1 MNNYSERALQFCH
14 NVVADVLPN
23 RKCCNY
29 EKQAAQRHLNDLVK
43 VTDPAYLY
51 YFDAEKGN
59 RVCAIIEQLQHTKG
73 KWRGEKIKLED
84 FQIFIII
91 SLFGWCKKSTGFR
104 RFNKLYIEL
113 PRKNGKSLLL
123 SALGLVMAFCD
134 NEPAAEVY
142 AGSQTEAMAH
152 IVFQPAFMMAKMN
165 TEFSEYFNL
174 QFSGTNKNPTSIYNP
189 NDLSKFIPV
198 VGSPGDGMSPAC
210 GVIDEYHEAPTSVLY
225 DCFSTGMGS
234 RRQPLLAVI
243 TTAGTNQHY
252 PCYVLHQEVIKLLN
266 NTMPDDQLFAML
278 YAPDETDDWQLYS
291 TWEKC
296 NPNLNVSIEN
306 DFLLTKYNDAL
317 NKPGS
322 RNVLLCKHL
331 NLWAN
336 ASSAWCDAL
345 KWEKCKDE
353 TLKLEDFAGQEA
365 FLSLDLASKVDLCAL
380 DILFKFKKKVVNE
393 TCPVCY
399 SEVEIRHEH
408 NVCTNEDCDWQKPLM
423 RNCVALFAIHYLPS
437 AAVEKKE
444 NGHYQRWVA
453 EGWLVKT
460 EGERTDFQR
469 VEEDIRE
476 LSKMFIVKELVFDPH
491 ESAYLIQNIQQWCN
505 FECVEFTQ
513 SPALISLPM
522 KELEGMVYANE
533 IWHNGN
539 PVLTWCI
546 SNIVKKQNRSGGSV
560 KYYFPCKENDALKI
574 DSGVAAIMGIG
585 RLMVSEDD
593 GDGYEERVQRGE
605 KEILRVI

>member
-1 MNNYSERALQFCH
+1 MTFSERALQFCH

-252 PCYVLHQEVIKLLN
+252 PCYVLHQEVIKLMN
-266 NTMPDDQLFAML
+266 NTMPDDQ
-278 YAPDETDDWQLYS
+278 
-291 TWEKC
+291 
-296 NPNLNVSIEN
+296 
-306 DFLLTKYNDAL
+306 
-317 NKPGS
+317 
-322 RNVLLCKHL
+322 
-331 NLWAN
+331 
-336 ASSAWCDAL
+336 
-345 KWEKCKDE
+345 
-353 TLKLEDFAGQEA
+353 
-365 FLSLDLASKVDLCAL
+365 
-380 DILFKFKKKVVNE
+380 
-393 TCPVCY
+393 
-399 SEVEIRHEH
+399 
-408 NVCTNEDCDWQKPLM
+408 
-423 RNCVALFAIHYLPS
+423 
-437 AAVEKKE
+437 
-444 NGHYQRWVA
+444 
-453 EGWLVKT
+453 
-460 EGERTDFQR
+460 
-469 VEEDIRE
+469 
-476 LSKMFIVKELVFDPH
+476 
-491 ESAYLIQNIQQWCN
+491 
-505 FECVEFTQ
+505 
-513 SPALISLPM
+513 
-522 KELEGMVYANE
+522 
-533 IWHNGN
+533 
-539 PVLTWCI
+539 
-546 SNIVKKQNRSGGSV
+546 
-560 KYYFPCKENDALKI
+560 
-574 DSGVAAIMGIG
+574 
-585 RLMVSEDD
+585 
-593 GDGYEERVQRGE
+593 
-605 KEILRVI
+605 